1 MKVRLIIKET
11 GEVKEQEVFMGDF
24 PLMTDTGTFV
34 INGAERVIVSQLVRS
49 LSVYFNEKIDK
60 NGRENYDATIIPNRG
75 AWLEYETDAKDVVY
89 VRIDRT
95 RKLPLTVL
103 LRALGFSTD
112 QEIVDLL
119 GDSEYLRNTLEK
131 DGTENT
137 EQALLEIYERLRPG
151 EPPTV
156 ENAKSLLYSRFFD
169 PKRYDLA
176 SVGRY
181 KANKK
186 LHLKHRLFN
195 QKLAEPI
202 VNSETGRNCC

>member
-49 LSVYFNEKIDK
+49 PSVYFNEKIDK

-103 LRALGFSTD
+103 TPGFSD

-137 EQALLEIYERLRPG
+137 EQA
-151 EPPTV
+151 
-156 ENAKSLLYSRFFD
+156 
-169 PKRYDLA
+169 
-176 SVGRY
+176 
-181 KANKK
+181 
-186 LHLKHRLFN
+186 
-195 QKLAEPI
+195 
-202 VNSETGRNCC
+202 